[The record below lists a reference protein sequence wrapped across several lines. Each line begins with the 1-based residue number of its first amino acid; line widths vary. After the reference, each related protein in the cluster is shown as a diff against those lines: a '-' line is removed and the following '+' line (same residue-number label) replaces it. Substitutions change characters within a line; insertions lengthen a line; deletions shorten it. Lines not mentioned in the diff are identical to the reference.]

1 MLRIIDKKDF
11 TKLKTDLEIW
21 LDSAFQDGAE
31 TSYYS
36 EGFINK
42 ENEKVFDY
50 DNDIIKVSVS
60 AITSVETGGVI
71 KSFFDEIEVLGEDG
85 IPHMGNQVNE
95 NQIEQLNQIIKA
107 I

>member
-1 MLRIIDKKDF
+1 MLRIINKTDF
-11 TKLKTDLEIW
+11 KQLKTDLAEW
-21 LDSAFQDGAE
+21 LELAFEDGTE

-50 DNDIIKVSVS
+50 ENDIITVSVS

-71 KSFFDEIEVLGEDG
+71 KSFFDELEVLGEDG
-85 IPHMGNQVNE
+85 VPHKGNQVDE
-95 NQIEQLNQIIKA
+95 SQIEELNQIIKA